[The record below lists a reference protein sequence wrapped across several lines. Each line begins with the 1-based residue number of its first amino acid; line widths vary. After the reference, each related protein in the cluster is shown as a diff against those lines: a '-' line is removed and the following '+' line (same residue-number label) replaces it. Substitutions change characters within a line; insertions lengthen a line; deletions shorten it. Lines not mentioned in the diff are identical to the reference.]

1 MRTRRLILVPSN
13 KGGIGKTTVAK
24 VIGEQHRRKNTGC
37 IIVDADAGVG
47 GLLRHLGDRDAEGEI
62 LPAQS
67 IESGVLA
74 IDWHQDVRSRDAIAD
89 VLAHGR
95 DVLIDLPGGSLGTL
109 KALADETDLFE
120 VVRSAGFEPT
130 IVCCVTPYRETW
142 GDVRD
147 VQAWLPNADI
157 VAVVNEGF
165 GDHEDFTEWRSSKTR
180 VALLAGRGRE
190 IIFPRLEPRIAAR
203 IAWHRLRF
211 CDAPTSE
218 LLAVLDRGRVHH
230 WLRRATAAIREVGD
244 CLGLQPMKEV
254 PK

>member
-1 MRTRRLILVPSN
+1 MRTPRLILVSSS
-13 KGGIGKTTVAK
+13 KGGPGKTTFAK
-24 VIGEQHRRKNTGC
+24 VVGEEHRRQNTGC
-37 IIVDADAGVG
+37 IIVDADASVG
-47 GLLRHLGDRDAEGEI
+47 GLLRHLGDRDTEGQI
-62 LPAQS
+62 LPVQS
-67 IESGVLA
+67 IDSGVLA

-95 DVLIDLPGGSLGTL
+95 HVLIDLPGGSLGTL
-109 KALADETDLFE
+109 KALADETGLFE
-120 VVRSAGFEPT
+120 IVRRTGFDPT

-147 VQAWLPNADI
+147 VQAWLPDTDI
-157 VAVVNEGF
+157 LAVVNEGF
-165 GDHEDFTEWRSSKTR
+165 GDHEDFGDWRSSKTR
-180 VALLAGRGRE
+180 ANLLAGRGRE

-218 LLAVLDRGRVHH
+218 LLAVLDRGRVHQ
-230 WLRRATAAIREVGD
+230 WLRRATASIHEVED
-244 CLGLQPMKEV
+244 LLGLRPMKEV